1 MTILNNLA
9 LPNHHS
15 SRENYNYE
23 LDAAQQHAEP
33 SAVGPARL
41 SGQRCARRPS
51 SSAARTRARLT
62 PSLPGYNDTQRIS
75 GAQWIST
82 WATTVSTAESDH
94 LHRSDMGRAKN
105 FASVLMTDVS
115 NVNNVGLGSLPL
127 LYPDGRIVDPR
138 YFNYQAL
145 SKSGSPYFKDG
156 RIWLPPN
163 FAWGT
168 RIGCATTNN
177 GGVAAPCPPNLQ
189 FPGALNTNV
198 TQDVN
203 IALTKI
209 TGRHTLKVGFYLNNS
224 YKAQNINLALGAL
237 PFNGFMNFAN
247 DVNNPLD
254 AAFGY
259 ANAALG
265 IVSVYQQQSKFVE
278 GSYVYNNREFFV
290 QDNWR
295 VNRRLTLDYGL
306 RFVNQQPQYDQFQQ
320 SSNFFID
327 KWSPALA
334 PQLYVPGCVG
344 GTYPCQTA
352 NRQAMDPRTQ
362 QLLGPGSAI
371 YIGQVVPGTGEPLQG
386 VIQSGQGISKYGY
399 TWPTLALAPRVGA
412 AYDLTGQQRIVFRGS
427 AGLFFDRPAGGSV
440 QNSSSNPPYSN
451 GSTIRSVLVSDLANR
466 AGQGPS
472 VPPQLIVYKYD
483 DKDLPSSVQWSGGV
497 RW

>member
-1 MTILNNLA
+1 
-9 LPNHHS
+9 
-15 SRENYNYE
+15 
-23 LDAAQQHAEP
+23 
-33 SAVGPARL
+33 
-41 SGQRCARRPS
+41 
-51 SSAARTRARLT
+51 
-62 PSLPGYNDTQRIS
+62 
-75 GAQWIST
+75 
-82 WATTVSTAESDH
+82 
-94 LHRSDMGRAKN
+94 MGRAKN